1 MMSLKSFIEY
11 ETKVLELLKRHL
23 SDNTNAEIRLQSNY
37 KYEIDGHS
45 HIFDLVE
52 LNNIGK
58 IVKIYE
64 IKSFA
69 AISRNINY
77 ISYQLEIYRRKFKA
91 EVFLVYLDNDNH
103 LNIESISDLNNKR
116 DNNDGVPR
124 TIIGNFTDYYSTI
137 RNICDIDN
145 AELQYFFRGHSD
157 CTYKAIPSIYREKN
171 IRFESRMFHE
181 AVSRNPSE
189 FTEDMSTFDK
199 LVKMQHY
206 ELPTRLLDVT
216 TNPLVALYFACKENF
231 NNDAE
236 VLIYSMLS
244 DQVKY
249 YDSESVCILANL
261 TKLSENSTF
270 TKDKERLLY
279 NILYDK
285 PNFKGYYLKSEAV
298 KQVWCVK
305 PKLNN
310 DRIISQ
316 HGAFFIFGMGNS
328 KNKPA
333 KFKDKP
339 IIIRIKAE
347 CKKDILKELQILGID
362 ESTLFPETDKIMKQ
376 IKSQFTEN

>member
-1 MMSLKSFIEY
+1 MMSLKSFIKY

-77 ISYQLEIYRRKFKA
+77 ISYQLDIYRRKFKA
-91 EVFLVYLDNDNH
+91 EVFLVYLDNDNQ

-116 DNNDGVPR
+116 DNNDGIPR

-145 AELQYFFRGHSD
+145 AELQYFFRGHSN
-157 CTYKAIPSIYREKN
+157 CIYKAIPSIYRKKN
-171 IRFESRMFHE
+171 IRLESRMFHE

-189 FTEDMSTFDK
+189 FTEDMSTFDM

-216 TNPLVALYFACKENF
+216 TNPLVALYFACKEDF
-231 NNDAE
+231 KNDAE

-244 DQVKY
+244 DQIKY

-270 TKDKERLLY
+270 TKDKERLIY

-285 PNFKGYYLKSEAV
+285 PNFKGRYLKSEAV